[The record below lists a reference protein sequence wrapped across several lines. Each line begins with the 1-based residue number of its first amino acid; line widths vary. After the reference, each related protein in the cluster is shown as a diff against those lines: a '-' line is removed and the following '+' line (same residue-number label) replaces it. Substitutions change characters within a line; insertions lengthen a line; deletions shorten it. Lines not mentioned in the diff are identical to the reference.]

1 MKASE
6 GYVQAYN
13 CQAVVDE
20 EHQIIVA
27 QAVTNQAPD
36 VEHLVPMLVQTV
48 DNCGV
53 TPEHWLADA
62 GYYSEA
68 NVCETTK
75 WGCEPFIPP
84 RRQKHGE
91 ETPPVRGRPPADL
104 TIKELMARKLATKA
118 GKAVYALRKKIVEPV
133 FGQIK
138 EVRGFRRFLLRGLAK
153 VRGEWGLI
161 ALTHNL
167 LKIHRAKLQSA

>member
-1 MKASE
+1 M
-6 GYVQAYN
+6 YN
-13 CQAVVDE
+13 CQAVVHE

-27 QAVTNQAPD
+27 QAVTYQAPD

-48 DNCGV
+48 DNCGA

-62 GYYSEA
+62 GYFSEA
-68 NVCETTK
+68 QVCETTK
-75 WGCEPFIPP
+75 WGCELFIPP
-84 RRQKHGE
+84 RRQKHGAQ
-91 ETPPVRGRPPADL
+91 PPSVQGRTPADL

-118 GKAVYALRKKIVEPV
+118 GKAVYALRKKIVELV

-138 EVRGFRRFLLRGLAK
+138 EVRGFRRFLLRGLSK
-153 VRGEWGLI
+153 VQGEWGLI

-167 LKIHRAKLQSA
+167 LKIYRAQPQIA